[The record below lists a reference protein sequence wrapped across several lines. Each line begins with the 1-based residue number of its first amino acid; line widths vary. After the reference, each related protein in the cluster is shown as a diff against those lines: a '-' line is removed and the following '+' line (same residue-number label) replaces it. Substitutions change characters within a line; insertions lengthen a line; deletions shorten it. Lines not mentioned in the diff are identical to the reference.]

1 MNLSKQ
7 SCHFRPKNAIQDFV
21 CVLAHAR
28 RIFAVRLR
36 TLRTWIQLGPPR
48 MQMQSRGRRDRVM
61 CASAQTAV
69 GKAVTIHPRREGRR
83 FYTDC
88 ARSQS
93 SVAGRASAVSPSL

>member
-1 MNLSKQ
+1 M
-7 SCHFRPKNAIQDFV
+7 HDFV
-21 CVLAHAR
+21 CALAHVSGT
-28 RIFAVRLR
+28 ISVRSR